1 MSSGFTIPGLG
12 QARPNETLP
21 TSSFAPDIMA
31 AAASIGGGNLDRE
44 TPVERK
50 SPSKGTDQERQQEP
64 SGQAQQNPIPTPEGD
79 NSGIQSNTDGDKM
92 EVDESAEAK
101 HESIAEPESKDG
113 QMKQD
118 PPGSP
123 DVTHALEAVLDG
135 LLGTTSPTEQEP
147 AEAPTDTPADAQN
160 GNEEPNPEW
169 EADSSPYVSSSS
181 DSSDDSSSDDDS
193 SEDESKLM
201 GIEETVRLLMEADAG
216 SDDEADGSKI
226 AKQAAGVRTK
236 NELPDEPDER
246 PSIVIPADDEILPL
260 GTVKH
265 IVEGTQVLV
274 EALTGVVAPAIL
286 DRGSVLCKED
296 RTVLGIIHD
305 TIATV
310 HRPMYL
316 MSFRSE
322 EEIQGAGV
330 QTDLQ
335 IWYPKSHAK
344 YVFPAQLRQEKGSD
358 ASNLHDEEVGPDEME
373 YSDDEAEQAHKR
385 EKKGRKRGK
394 GGRNKDD
401 SENPRRNGLT
411 DNAGHADQP
420 LNYDEDED
428 GPYKP
433 LARPVNFGQGQTSA
447 APTHG
452 NPSNGNSRGGGSF
465 RGQRGDFRGRGGRG
479 RGFGGRG
486 RGGNHGHAS
495 GHSNM
500 PSDGYSLPP
509 RPYMPPSPY
518 NAAAPPSYPPIPP
531 PPPQYAGAQTGVPPP
546 PFPPLPGGFN
556 FQVPGWNQGQA
567 QQSPY
572 PPGMPPAPYPSYIPP
587 QAAGV
592 YGAPAPA
599 HGAHGQAGQNP
610 PPAGYYG
617 SPAYGQPQNGQQR
630 WG

>member
-1 MSSGFTIPGLG
+1 MSSSFTIPGLG
-12 QARPNETLP
+12 QAKPNETLP
-21 TSSFAPDIMA
+21 ASSFAPDIMA
-31 AAASIGGGNLDRE
+31 VAASIGGDIDGE
-44 TPVERK
+44 TKE
-50 SPSKGTDQERQQEP
+50 SSSKGVDQDMRKEA
-64 SGQAQQNPIPTPEGD
+64 SGEAQQHPSASPAGD
-79 NSGIQSNTDGDKM
+79 AAGVQPSTDGDRM
-92 EVDESAEAK
+92 EVDQLDEDK
-101 HESIAEPESKDG
+101 IEPTAAVASEEG
-113 QMKQD
+113 QSRSG

-123 DVTHALEAVLDG
+123 SVTHALEAVLDG
-135 LLGTTSPTEQEP
+135 LLGATSATEQEP
-147 AEAPTDTPADAQN
+147 AEARVEAAAADVQN
-160 GNEEPNPEW
+160 GDEETHPEW
-169 EADSSPYVSSSS
+169 EADSSPYVSSDS
-181 DSSDDSSSDDDS
+181 DSSDDSSSEDDS

-201 GIEETVRLLMEADAG
+201 GIEETVRMLMEADAG

-274 EALTGVVAPAIL
+274 EALTGVVAPTIL

-296 RTVLGIIHD
+296 RTVLGVIHD

-401 SENPRRNGLT
+401 SENTRRNGFT
-411 DNAGHADQP
+411 DNAGNADQP

-433 LARPVNFGQGQTSA
+433 LARPANFGRGQSLA
-447 APTHG
+447 APSHG
-452 NPSNGNSRGGGSF
+452 NPPNNNARGGGSF
-465 RGQRGDFRGRGGRG
+465 RGQRGDSRGRGGRG

-486 RGGNHGHAS
+486 RGGNHHGHP
-495 GHSNM
+495 HSNGS
-500 PSDGYSLPP
+500 SDGYALPP
-509 RPYMPPSPY
+509 RPYMPQSPY
-518 NAAAPPSYPPIPP
+518 NATSPPSYPPVPP
-531 PPPQYAGAQTGVPPP
+531 PPPQYAGPQTGVPPP
-546 PFPPLPGGFN
+546 PFPPLPGSFN
-556 FQVPGWNQGQA
+556 FHVPGWNQGQA
-567 QQSPY
+567 QPSPY
-572 PPGMPPAPYPSYIPP
+572 TPQMPPAPYPSYAPP
-587 QAAGV
+587 PAGT
-592 YGAPAPA
+592 YGTPA
-599 HGAHGQAGQNP
+599 HGAHGQPGQTSP
-610 PPAGYYG
+610 PSGYYG
-617 SPAYGQPQNGQQR
+617 SPAYGGQPPNGQQR
-630 WG
+630 WS